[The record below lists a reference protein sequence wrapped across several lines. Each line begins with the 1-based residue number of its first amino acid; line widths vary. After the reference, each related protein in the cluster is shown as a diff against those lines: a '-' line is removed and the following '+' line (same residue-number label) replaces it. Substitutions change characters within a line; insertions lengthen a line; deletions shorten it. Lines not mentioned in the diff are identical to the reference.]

1 MLLSCLI
8 YVRRP
13 RMLRLRMLRFPV
25 LPGLYLVSAVL
36 SAASPISLLA
46 QQAAPPSPPSTVPAT
61 PQPAQPQAVH
71 LKDYSV
77 PRAAFPRVLQPYT
90 PQEVAKPNL
99 GNSPR
104 IDSLMRDGKIYLSI
118 DDAVALALENNL
130 DLDIARYNLN
140 IADADLLRAKSGA
153 SILGVNTGIVQNTPG
168 GGVGGLGGTVGSGTG
183 GTTVAAGG
191 AGTGTNGLV
200 SSTLGIGA
208 PITSFDPALTA
219 TVQLDKNDTES
230 VSVFSPVPVVAQ
242 NTYTSNFGYTQG
254 FEWGG
259 ALTGAFNNTHLTTNN
274 PTSLLTPQLGSSFQF
289 RFTQNLL
296 QGFGFL
302 PNTRFIRIAR
312 NNREISDVAFRLQ
325 IITTVDQIENMYW
338 DLVYAYENVRVQ
350 QESLTYAQKAL
361 DDSKRQAQV
370 GTVPPI
376 QVVSSQSTVATGQQ
390 NLIVAQNNLQLQQL
404 LMKNAL
410 SRSIE
415 DPVLAEADVIPTSIF
430 LVPQEEPVTPIQ
442 DLINDALRHRA
453 ELVESRIDLQSR
465 DINTKAVRNAMLPTL
480 QAFAYYGGSGVGGDV
495 NALVPTCSA
504 TSGSF
509 CFNPAKAPPPFQNSN
524 SVGYGGTLNQLVNS
538 TSPDK
543 GVGLALNI
551 PLRNRLAQSNQVRAE
566 LEYRQAQ
573 VRQLQLENQ
582 VRIEVRNAQFDVRQ
596 NRVSVQAAQ
605 SAVDLARQTLDA
617 DQQKLKVGLTTQTA
631 ILQDAATLTT
641 GESNLVSAKAAYE
654 KSRIELDRAT
664 GLLLDHAG
672 IDVAD
677 ATRGQVTHLPNVP
690 YVAPRQDA
698 QPEAP
703 QAPNPE
709 TQPPGGQM

>member
-1 MLLSCLI
+1 
-8 YVRRP
+8 
-13 RMLRLRMLRFPV
+13 
-25 LPGLYLVSAVL
+25 
-36 SAASPISLLA
+36 
-46 QQAAPPSPPSTVPAT
+46 
-61 PQPAQPQAVH
+61 
-71 LKDYSV
+71 
-77 PRAAFPRVLQPYT
+77 VLQPYT
-90 PQEVAKPNL
+90 PQELAPPNL

-140 IADADLLRAKSGA
+140 IAEADLLRAKSGA

-200 SSTLGIGA
+200 SSTLGIGS
-208 PITSFDPALTA
+208 PITSFDPQLTG
-219 TVQLDKNDTES
+219 TLQLDKNDTES

-254 FEWGG
+254 FQWGG
-259 ALTGAFNNTHLTTNN
+259 TLAAAFNNTHLTTNN
-274 PTSLLTPQLGSSFQF
+274 PTSLLTPQLGSNFQF

-302 PNTRFIRIAR
+302 SNTRFIRIAR

-361 DDSKRQAQV
+361 EDSKRQAQV
-370 GTVPPI
+370 GTVAPI
-376 QVVSSQSTVATGQQ
+376 QVVSSQSTVATDQQ

-415 DPVLAEADVIPTSIF
+415 DPVLAEADVIPTSTME
-430 LVPQEEPVTPIQ
+430 LPQQEPVTPIQ

-465 DINTKAVRNAMLPTL
+465 DINTKAVRNALLPTL

-495 NALVPTCSA
+495 NALVPNCST
-504 TSGSF
+504 TSGSL
-509 CFNPAKAPPPFQNSN
+509 CFNPTTAPPPFQTANTVS
-524 SVGYGGTLNQLVNS
+524 YAGTLNQLVNS
-538 TSPDK
+538 TAPDK
-543 GVGLALNI
+543 GLGLTLSI

-573 VRQLQLENQ
+573 VRELQLENQ

-672 IDVAD
+672 IDIAD
-677 ATRGQVTHLPNVP
+677 ATRGQVTHLPSVP

-698 QPEAP
+698 TPAAQPSSTPAP
-703 QAPNPE
+703 PAQP
-709 TQPPGGQM
+709 PPGGQM

>member
-1 MLLSCLI
+1 MLLPRLI
-8 YVRRP
+8 SVARRKWCG
-13 RMLRLRMLRFPV
+13 RKSL
-25 LPGLYLVSAVL
+25 LPLFLVSAAFVGTGATSL
-36 SAASPISLLA
+36 RAQDAPLAPSSQTTPPAA
-46 QQAAPPSPPSTVPAT
+46 

-71 LKDYSV
+71 LQAVHLKDYSI
-77 PRAAFPRVLQPYT
+77 PRSAFPRMLQPYT
-90 PQEVAKPNL
+90 PQQLAQPNL

-104 IDSLMRDGKIYLSI
+104 IDSLLRDGKIYLSI

-140 IADADLLRAKSGA
+140 IAEADLLRAKSGA

-208 PITSFDPALTA
+208 PITSFDPALTG
-219 TVQLDKNDTES
+219 TMQLDKNDTES

-259 ALTGAFNNTHLTTNN
+259 ALTGYFNNTHLTTNN

-302 PNTRFIRIAR
+302 PNTRFIRIAK

-361 DDSKRQAQV
+361 EDSKRQAQV

-415 DPVLAEADVIPTSIF
+415 DPVLAEADVIPTSTMD
-430 LVPQEEPVTPIQ
+430 LPQQEPVTPIQ
-442 DLINDALRHRA
+442 DLITDALRHRA

-480 QAFAYYGGSGVGGDV
+480 QAYAYYGGSGVGGDV
-495 NALVPTCSA
+495 NSLVPSCSS
-504 TSGSF
+504 TSGTF
-509 CFNPAKAPPPFQNSN
+509 CFNSATAPPPFQTTTT
-524 SVGYGGTLNQLVNS
+524 VGYGGTLNQLVSS
-538 TSPDK
+538 TAPDK
-543 GVGLALNI
+543 GLGLTLNI

-672 IDVAD
+672 IDITD
-677 ATRGQVTHLPNVP
+677 ATRGQVTHLPTVP
-690 YVAPRQDA
+690 YVAPRQDSMPA
-698 QPEAP
+698 TP
-703 QAPNPE
+703 
-709 TQPPGGQM
+709 TSSTPPGQM

>member
-1 MLLSCLI
+1 MLFPRLI
-8 YVRRP
+8 
-13 RMLRLRMLRFPV
+13 
-25 LPGLYLVSAVL
+25 SAVRL
-36 SAASPISLLA
+36 LLGCAFTVFLAMSPAALRA
-46 QQAAPPSPPSTVPAT
+46 QETTTAPAAQATPPAAAQPAPP
-61 PQPAQPQAVH
+61 QPVH
-71 LKDYSV
+71 LKDYSI
-77 PRAAFPRVLQPYT
+77 PRSAFPNVLQPYT
-90 PQEVAKPNL
+90 PQELAQPNF

-104 IDSLMRDGKIYLSI
+104 IDSLMRDGKIYISI
-118 DDAVALALENNL
+118 DDAIALALENNL

-140 IADADLLRAKSGA
+140 IAEADLLRAKSGA
-153 SILGVNTGIVQNTPG
+153 SILGVNTGIIQNTPG
-168 GGVGGLGGTVGSGTG
+168 GGVGGFGNAVGSGTG
-183 GTTVAAGG
+183 GTTIASGG

-200 SSTLGIGA
+200 SSTLGVGA
-208 PITSFDPALTA
+208 PITSFDPALTG
-219 TVQLDKNDTES
+219 TIQLDKNDTES

-242 NTYTSNFGYTQG
+242 NTYTTNFGYTQG

-361 DDSKRQAQV
+361 EDSKRQAQV

-376 QVVSSQSTVATGQQ
+376 QVVSSQSTVATDQQ

-415 DPVLAEADVIPTSIF
+415 DPVLAEADVIPTSIM
-430 LVPQEEPVTPIQ
+430 LVPQEESITPIQ

-465 DINTKAVRNAMLPTL
+465 DISNKAVRNAMLPTL

-495 NALVPTCSA
+495 NALVPNCST

-509 CFNPAKAPPPFQNSN
+509 CFNPAKAPPPFQTSN
-524 SVGYGGTLNQLVNS
+524 SVGYGGTLNQLFNA
-538 TSPDK
+538 TAPDK
-543 GVGLALNI
+543 GVGLALTI
-551 PLRNRLAQSNQVRAE
+551 PLRNRLAQSNQVRAA
-566 LEYRQAQ
+566 LEYRQAE
-573 VRQLQLENQ
+573 VRQRQLENQ

-596 NRVSVQAAQ
+596 NRAAVQAAQ

-698 QPEAP
+698 PPAAQP
-703 QAPNPE
+703 PNPAAQP
-709 TQPPGGQM
+709 QPPGGQM

>member
-1 MLLSCLI
+1 MFVSRLI
-8 YVRRP
+8 SIARW
-13 RMLRLRMLRFPV
+13 
-25 LPGLYLVSAVL
+25 LPLYL
-36 SAASPISLLA
+36 ASITILGTIQLASA
-46 QQAAPPSPPSTVPAT
+46 QQAAPAPAPLAPPAA
-61 PQPAQPQAVH
+61 PQPAQPQLVH
-71 LKDYSV
+71 LQDYSA
-77 PRAAFPRVLQPYT
+77 PRSGFPHVLQPYM
-90 PQEVAKPNL
+90 PRQLAQPVLA
-99 GNSPR
+99 NSPR
-104 IDSLMRDGKIYLSI
+104 IDSLMRDGKVYLSI
-118 DDAVALALENNL
+118 DDAVALTLENNL
-130 DLDIARYNLN
+130 DLEIARYNLN
-140 IADADLLRAKSGA
+140 IADADYLRAKSGA

-200 SSTLGIGA
+200 SSTLGIGS
-208 PITSFDPALTA
+208 PITSYDPQLTG
-219 TVQLDKNDTES
+219 TLQLDRNDTES
-230 VSVFSPVPVVAQ
+230 VSVFSPVPIIAQ
-242 NTYTSNFGYTQG
+242 NTYTANFTYTQG

-302 PNTRFIRIAR
+302 PNTRFIRIAK

-338 DLVYAYENVRVQ
+338 DLVYAYENLRVQ
-350 QESLTYAQKAL
+350 QESLTYMQKAL
-361 DDSKRQAQV
+361 DDAQRQAKV

-376 QVVSSQSTVATGQQ
+376 QVVSAQSTVATGQQ

-404 LMKNAL
+404 LIKNAL

-415 DPVLAEADVIPTSIF
+415 DPVLAEADVIPTSIMQ
-430 LVPQEEPVTPIQ
+430 VPQQEPVTPIQ
-442 DLINDALRHRA
+442 DLINDALRNRA
-453 ELVESRIDLQSR
+453 ELVETRIDLNSR
-465 DINTKAVRNAMLPTL
+465 DISSKAVRNAMLPTL
-480 QAFAYYGGSGVGGDV
+480 DAFAYYGGSGVGGDV
-495 NALVPTCSA
+495 NALVPNCSS

-509 CFNPAKAPPPFQNSN
+509 CFNPANAPPPFQTSN
-524 SVGYGGTLNQLVNS
+524 SVGYGTTLNQLINS
-538 TSPDK
+538 TAPDK
-543 GVGLALNI
+543 GIGLSLTI
-551 PLRNRLAQSNQVRAE
+551 PIRNRLAQSNQVRAE

-573 VRQLQLENQ
+573 VRQHQLENQ
-582 VRIEVRNAQFDVRQ
+582 VRIEVRNAQFDVKQ
-596 NRVSVQAAQ
+596 NSVAVQAAQ
-605 SAVDLARQTLDA
+605 SAVDLARQTLEA

-672 IDVAD
+672 IDISD
-677 ATRGQVTHLPNVP
+677 ATRGQVTHLPSVQ
-690 YVAPRQDA
+690 YVAPR
-698 QPEAP
+698 PEA
-703 QAPNPE
+703 APTSTPAPAPA
-709 TQPPGGQM
+709 TPSAPPGGQM

>member
-1 MLLSCLI
+1 MLFPRLI
-8 YVRRP
+8 
-13 RMLRLRMLRFPV
+13 
-25 LPGLYLVSAVL
+25 SAVRL
-36 SAASPISLLA
+36 LLGCAFTVFLAMSPAPLLA
-46 QQAAPPSPPSTVPAT
+46 QETTTAPSAQSTPPAAAQPAPP
-61 PQPAQPQAVH
+61 QPVH

-77 PRAAFPRVLQPYT
+77 PRSAFPNVLQPYT
-90 PQEVAKPNL
+90 PQELAQPNF

-104 IDSLMRDGKIYLSI
+104 IDSLMRDGKIYISI
-118 DDAVALALENNL
+118 DDAIALALENNL

-140 IADADLLRAKSGA
+140 IAEADLLRAKSGA
-153 SILGVNTGIVQNTPG
+153 SILGVNTGIIQNTPG
-168 GGVGGLGGTVGSGTG
+168 GGVGGFGNAVGSGTG
-183 GTTVAAGG
+183 GTTIAAGG

-200 SSTLGIGA
+200 SSTLGVGA
-208 PITSFDPALTA
+208 PITSFDPALTG
-219 TVQLDKNDTES
+219 TIQLDKNDTES

-242 NTYTSNFGYTQG
+242 NTYTANFGYTQG

-361 DDSKRQAQV
+361 EDSKRQAQV

-376 QVVSSQSTVATGQQ
+376 QVVSSQSTVATDQQ

-415 DPVLAEADVIPTSIF
+415 DPVLAEADVIPTSIM
-430 LVPQEEPVTPIQ
+430 LVPQGEPITPIQ

-465 DINTKAVRNAMLPTL
+465 DISNKAVRNAMLPTL

-495 NALVPTCSA
+495 NALVPNCST

-509 CFNPAKAPPPFQNSN
+509 CFNPAKAPPPFQTSN
-524 SVGYGGTLNQLVNS
+524 SVGYGGTLNQLFNA
-538 TSPDK
+538 TAPDK

-551 PLRNRLAQSNQVRAE
+551 PLRNRLAQSNQVRAA
-566 LEYRQAQ
+566 LEYRQAE
-573 VRQLQLENQ
+573 VRQHQLENQ

-596 NRVSVQAAQ
+596 NRAAVQAAQ

-698 QPEAP
+698 SPAVQPSPTP
-703 QAPNPE
+703 QA
-709 TQPPGGQM
+709 TAPPGGQM